1 MVLLVEKWEG
11 GRQKEET
18 MLLLLKSQAPFQSKT
33 PVCSLGA
40 SLCFFATQRSWRD
53 VSTPSTPILFVS
65 PGSSDP
71 HEMVAA
77 VLLDLKLGF
86 PASGK
91 ETVLELDIAVI
102 EQPPRDYTD
111 CLWSLTAALLV

>member
-1 MVLLVEKWEG
+1 
-11 GRQKEET
+11 
-18 MLLLLKSQAPFQSKT
+18 
-33 PVCSLGA
+33 
-40 SLCFFATQRSWRD
+40 
-53 VSTPSTPILFVS
+53 
-65 PGSSDP
+65 
-71 HEMVAA
+71 MVAA

-102 EQPPRDYTD
+102 EQPQRDYTD